1 MFEIEGQLKLCEGDG
16 VWRMVGTTNLT
27 ECSVCGGEGVWR
39 IVETTNLTECNVC
52 EGEEGVWRIVET
64 NSPTPALLYPATLK
78 GVFKRFEINCT
89 NK

>member
-1 MFEIEGQLKLCEGDG
+1 MQCMW
-16 VWRMVGTTNLT
+16 WRRCMKNKTANLA
-27 ECSVCGGEGVWR
+27 ECNVCGGEGVWS
-39 IVETTNLTECNVC
+39 
-52 EGEEGVWRIVET
+52 IVET